1 MTAFVTS
8 LWESVF
14 TPGPTPVL
22 VKAMNLSFFA
32 LFALLIPMTY
42 FTQNIH
48 VFLLTILSVGLWVA
62 MQWYS
67 PASKKT
73 V

>member
-1 MTAFVTS
+1 MTSFVTS

-22 VKAMNLSFFA
+22 VRAMNISFFA
-32 LFALLIPMTY
+32 LFPLLIPMTY

-48 VFLLTILSVGLWVA
+48 VFFLTILSVGLWVA
-62 MQWYS
+62 MQWYT
-67 PASKKT
+67 PLYKN
-73 V
+73 VV